1 MSCSLRVSFLATPY
15 PQLDWMAG
23 ILPVTIGSGAPAS
36 FLRKNHSFYHP
47 TNGLEIEKKKYGSI
61 PSPVQT

>member
-1 MSCSLRVSFLATPY
+1 
-15 PQLDWMAG
+15 MAG

-47 TNGLEIEKKKYGSI
+47 TDGLEIEKKKYGSI
-61 PSPVQT
+61 LSLVQT